1 MPLTANRYGKERVRL
16 VRVLRG
22 AERHEIQ
29 DLAVR
34 VLFAGAYEA
43 AYAGINRDV
52 LPTDTMKNT
61 VYALARRE
69 RWREPEE
76 LARLLADH
84 FLACEDALDT
94 VDVRIEQRLW
104 PRVVVD
110 GAPHPHAF
118 AAPLSERRVA
128 RVGEG
133 LETGRVVEAGVEG
146 LALLKT
152 SGSAFAGFR
161 RDDFTTLADAE
172 DRLLATLA
180 DVHWRYAEEPR
191 DAGAAWQAVRDRL
204 VETFASHDSRS
215 VQHTLQAMGDAV
227 LELRPDVE
235 EVRLRLPNRH
245 HLKVDLAPFGLDN
258 PDEIYVATDEPYGLI
273 EGTVRR

>member
-16 VRVLRG
+16 VRVRRG
-22 AERHEIQ
+22 AERHELQ
-29 DLAVR
+29 DLTVR
-34 VLFAGAYEA
+34 VLFSGAYEA
-43 AYAGINRDV
+43 AYAGINHDV

-69 RWREPEE
+69 PWTEPEE

-84 FLACEDALDT
+84 FLACEDALET
-94 VDVRIEQRLW
+94 VDVGIEQRLW
-104 PRVVVD
+104 PRVAVD

-118 AAPLSERRVA
+118 AAPRTERRVA
-128 RVGEG
+128 RVAEG
-133 LETGRVVEAGVEG
+133 LESGRVVEAGVEG

-152 SGSAFAGFR
+152 SGSAFADFR

-180 DVHWRYAEEPR
+180 DVWWRYAELPP
-191 DAGAAWQAVRDRL
+191 DAGAAWQAVRDGL
-204 VETFASHDSRS
+204 VETFARHDSRS
-215 VQHTLQAMGDAV
+215 VQHTLQAMGEAV
-227 LELRPDVE
+227 LELRPDVD

-245 HLKVDLAPFGLDN
+245 HLKVDLSPFGLDN